1 MFGFDMMLVVVAVV
15 AVGGFVGYKLFKK
28 DKKKIRN
35 NKPGWVKPPLLI

>member
-28 DKKKIRN
+28 HDDKK
-35 NKPGWVKPPLLI
+35 